1 MSETAD
7 EIETPGSELQPPT
20 TGGIVDS
27 APAVAET
34 PEATRPT
41 PPAANLDWRGLA
53 IDIFLVFLIGAG
65 LYFRFSWVNWNRGT
79 DLHPD
84 EYGLTGT
91 LTQLHI
97 PKTLG
102 DYFNTRLSP
111 MSPYQKY
118 DLDGLPIPP
127 SSEYPAPDNRMRWGQ
142 WPLTIIRFVAEVTDN
157 TDYTKLRLMGR
168 QLSALADSLSLLIIF
183 LIGSRLYNR
192 RVGLLAAALSA
203 LAVMQ
208 IQQSH
213 FMTADNIAG
222 LFTAL
227 SMYFAVRVAQ
237 APTLAPSPARGAQ
250 AGIGWG
256 RGWLWYALFGVA
268 FGMAL
273 ASRINLLPLF
283 GEILAAAFIAYADP
297 WLKAQSEKRDP
308 FNLIVEAGWRIA
320 LAGVLAFLVFRVTQP
335 MSFRAETGDTTLFTI
350 HPNLEWS
357 DSMAVAQ
364 AESSGLGGGPPGEQ
378 WTNRPALI
386 FPFINMVLWGLG
398 LPLGLAAWAG
408 FAWAAWRSL
417 NSSSWRVHLL
427 PLTWAGGYFLFMG
440 TRWVKSIRYFL
451 PIYPFMALFAA
462 WAVYELWAMAKRNVD
477 EGPLRETNDERKPS
491 SIVYRLSAAALFAVV
506 SLGAL
511 AWAWGFTS
519 IYRTDNT
526 RIQASQ
532 WIYQNIPA
540 AFNLTLDTVDGK
552 YVDPIPAP
560 FPAQIIGEEP
570 LLIVLEPRASGT
582 LREVTVGHARDLA
595 GASPTTHMHIVLSA
609 DPEGTQPLAQ
619 TDMAIETKDPGLPGG
634 QFTAPLGPVQLEKG
648 TRYYL
653 IISGQPN
660 SFLEVSGDVVAN
672 ESWDE
677 GLPLRIDGRDGFG
690 GLYRGL
696 TMEVRWGDDENKR
709 QMFINNIAEADY
721 LILPSQRAIWS
732 ASRLPN
738 TYPMTMEYYR
748 ALFNGR
754 LGFDLVAQYQSP
766 ITIGPLQISDIAGS
780 LAWGRQ
786 PDLPIS
792 KQEPWDKNILSAEE
806 AFSVYDHAP
815 VWIFKKRADFNLG
828 KAAAILDAVDLTQVV
843 NQGPREATAASTLLL
858 LPSDRLAAQRA
869 GGTWS
874 QMFNP
879 NSPLNA
885 IEPLGAVAWWL
896 TVVALGWLA
905 FPITFVAFSGLND
918 RGFAF
923 TRNVSLLLISWVA
936 WLLASVQLLP
946 FTQLTLWLVTLALV
960 PISGFIV
967 WRRGSE
973 IKAWLAEN
981 RRYVL
986 IVEALSLG
994 FFVFFLLIR
1003 LGNPDL
1009 WHPNF
1014 GGEKPM
1020 DFSYFNAV
1028 LKSTS
1033 FPPYD
1038 PWFAGGYLNYYYYG
1052 FVIVATVTKMLGI
1065 VPSFAYNLILP
1076 MLFSLVGIGAF
1087 GVAYNLVASGRKLE
1101 VGSWK
1106 LEVGEPPA
1114 ALQASNLQ
1122 PPTSRRTSGV
1132 QLANPYFAGIA
1143 AALLFVALGNLGQK
1157 DVIMKAL
1164 TRAGGDIQPVPL
1176 PFIDDLERA
1185 AVGAWRIYVE
1195 GQPAP
1200 IPMGD
1205 WYWNATRVTPE
1216 VAIAEFPFFT
1226 FLYADLHAHM
1236 IVLSMVVITLGWGV
1250 SLVNNARSGKRLG
1263 WVETVALWGVGG
1275 LAFGVIQPSNLSD
1288 YQTYWL
1294 LGCVAIFY
1302 AQFLKHGKFNIRFLI
1317 DVGLLSVL
1325 LIGLA
1330 SLLFRPYT
1338 AWRGEGYG
1346 AIELWKGDRT
1356 PLDAYFIIHGLF
1368 LFITVGFLL
1377 VETRRW
1383 MQKTT
1388 LDEIRDLINPALF
1401 TLGALILLVIVLWLA
1416 GYKVAIIALP
1426 LIAWTGLLMIRPDA
1440 EPERRVTLSLV
1451 GLALLLTLVV
1461 EFVVA
1466 KGDIGRMN
1474 TQFKFYLQV
1483 WTFFSVA
1490 SGAALAWIW
1499 AQMPEWLPINRRAW
1513 QVAFGLLALI
1523 AVSYTITSASAKIRD
1538 RFYPRAAVL
1547 NPDTPEVDCKT
1558 LPGMPVPYTESLAVK
1573 DQPHSLN
1580 GMDYMQWSAYCDQGY
1595 FIPLQYDYE
1604 AIRWMQDNVQ
1614 GSPVIVEVNTPEYR
1628 WGSRFTINTGLP
1640 GVVGWNFHQRQ
1651 QRGVV
1656 VSDTLV
1662 TNRVADIGQFYLT
1675 ADEAEAQAFLKKY
1688 DVSYIVVGGYELAY
1702 YPPES
1707 FVKFERMVD
1716 EGALRVAYQNDGTV
1730 IYQVVK

>member
-1 MSETAD
+1 MSESTAAD
-7 EIETPGSELQPPT
+7 EIEMPGSELQPPM
-20 TGGIVDS
+20 TGGVIDS
-27 APAVAET
+27 TLALTEAREVERAAPRTAS
-34 PEATRPT
+34 
-41 PPAANLDWRGLA
+41 LDWRGLA
-53 IDIFLVFLIGAG
+53 VDLLLVLLVAAG
-65 LYFRFSWVNWNRGT
+65 LYFRFSWTNWNQGT

-97 PKTLG
+97 PKSLG
-102 DYFNTRLSP
+102 EYFNTRISP

-118 DLDGLPIPP
+118 DIDGLPIPP
-127 SSEYPAPDNRMRWGQ
+127 DPEYPVPDNRMRWGQ
-142 WPLTIIRFVAEVTDN
+142 WPLTIIRFAAEVTGN

-222 LFTAL
+222 TFTAL
-227 SMYFAVRVAQ
+227 TMYFAVRAAQ
-237 APTLAPSPARGAQ
+237 AVPVTGERATGKGSRY
-250 AGIGWG
+250 
-256 RGWLWYALFGVA
+256 RDWLWYVLFGVS

-283 GEILAAAFIAYADP
+283 GEILAAAFIAYTDR
-297 WLKAQSEKRDP
+297 WLKAQKEGRDP
-308 FNLIVEAGWRIA
+308 TNLLIEAGWRIA
-320 LAGVLAFLVFRVTQP
+320 LAAVFAFIAFRVTQP

-350 HPNLEWS
+350 KPNPEWS
-357 DSMAVAQ
+357 ESMAVAQ
-364 AESSGLGGGPPGEQ
+364 AESSGIGGGPPGEQ

-386 FPFINMVLWGLG
+386 FPFINMVIWGMG

-408 FAWAAWRSL
+408 LAWAAWRSL
-417 NSSSWRVHLL
+417 NTSAWRLHLL

-440 TRWVKSIRYFL
+440 TRWVKSVRYFL

-462 WAVYELWAMAKRNVD
+462 WAVYELWAMAKRDKD
-477 EGPLRETNDERKPS
+477 EGPLRETKDERKPS
-491 SIVYRLSAAALFAVV
+491 SIVYRLSSAALFAVV
-506 SLGAL
+506 TLGTL
-511 AWAWGFTS
+511 TWAWGFTS
-519 IYRTDNT
+519 IYRTDNS
-526 RIQASQ
+526 RIQASR
-532 WIYQNIPA
+532 WIYQNVPA
-540 AFNLTLDTVDGK
+540 AFNLTLDTADGV
-552 YVDPIPAP
+552 YVEPISAP
-560 FPAQIIGEEP
+560 FPAQIAGDQP
-570 LLIVLEPRASGT
+570 LLAVLEPRVSGT
-582 LREVTVGHARDLA
+582 VNSVTVGHARDLA
-595 GASPTTHMHIVLSA
+595 GASTAILHVVLSA
-609 DPEGTQPLAQ
+609 NPEGTQPLAQ
-619 TDMAIETKDPGLPGG
+619 TDVIIETEDPGLPGG
-634 QFTAPLGPVQLEKG
+634 TFIAPLGPVQLEKG

-653 IISGQPN
+653 LASGGPEN
-660 SFLEVSGDVVAN
+660 FLEVTGSAIAN

-677 GLPLRIDGRDGFG
+677 GLPLRIEGRDGFG

-696 TMEVRWGDDENKR
+696 TMEMRWGDDENKR
-709 QMFINNIAEADY
+709 QMIINNLTEVDY

-738 TYPMTMEYYR
+738 AYLMTMEYYR
-748 ALFNGR
+748 ALFDGR
-754 LGFDLVAQYQSP
+754 LGFDLVAQFQSP
-766 ITIGPLQISDIAGS
+766 ITIGPLQISDVAGS
-780 LAWGRQ
+780 VAWGRQ

-792 KQEPWDKNILSAEE
+792 KAEPWNDNIFSAEE

-815 VWIFKKRADFNLG
+815 VWVFKKRADFTIE
-828 KAAAILDAVDLTQVV
+828 KASAVLYAVDLTRVV
-843 NQGPREATAASTLLL
+843 NQGPREATAAPTLLM
-858 LPSDRLAAQRA
+858 LPRDRVTEQQA

-874 QMFNP
+874 QMFNR

-885 IEPLGAVAWWL
+885 IEPLGVVAWWL
-896 TVVALGWLA
+896 TVVLLGWLA
-905 FPITFVAFSGLND
+905 FPITFVAFSGLHD

-923 TRNVSLLLISWVA
+923 TRNVSLLLISWTA

-946 FTQLTLWLVTLALV
+946 FTQLTLWLVALALV
-960 PISGFIV
+960 PVSAFIV

-986 IVEALSLG
+986 IVEILSLG

-1009 WHPNF
+1009 WHPSY

-1087 GVAYNLVASGRKLE
+1087 GVAYNLVASSRKPKAE
-1101 VGSWK
+1101 ESINNQYPITK
-1106 LEVGEPPA
+1106 
-1114 ALQASNLQ
+1114 
-1122 PPTSRRTSGV
+1122 T
-1132 QLANPYFAGIA
+1132 ANPYFAGLA

-1164 TRAGGDIQPVPL
+1164 TRAGADVQTASPL
-1176 PFIDDLERA
+1176 FADLQRA

-1195 GQPAP
+1195 RQPTP
-1200 IPMGD
+1200 IGTGE

-1216 VAIAEFPFFT
+1216 VTIAEFPFFT

-1236 IVLSMVVITLGWGV
+1236 IVLSMSVVTLGWIV
-1250 SLVNNARSGKRLG
+1250 SLVNNARSGKRPG
-1263 WVETVALWGVGG
+1263 WLETVALWAIGG

-1294 LGCVAIFY
+1294 LGGVAIFY
-1302 AQFLKHGKFNIRFLI
+1302 AEYLKHGKFSIRFLI
-1317 DVGLLSVL
+1317 DVSWRCIL

-1330 SLLFRPYT
+1330 SVLFRPYT

-1356 PLDAYFIIHGLF
+1356 PLDSYIIIHGLF
-1368 LFITVGFLL
+1368 LFIALGFLL

-1388 LDEIRDLINPALF
+1388 LDEVRDLINPALF
-1401 TLGALILLVIVLWLA
+1401 TLAVFVVFVIGLWLA
-1416 GYKVAIIALP
+1416 GYKVAVIALP
-1426 LIAWTGLLMIRPDA
+1426 LVAWTGLLMIRPDA
-1440 EPERRVTLSLV
+1440 EPERRVTLALF
-1451 GLALLLTLVV
+1451 GLGLLLTMVV
-1461 EFVVA
+1461 EVVVA

-1483 WTFFSVA
+1483 WTFLSVA
-1490 SGAALAWIW
+1490 SGPALAWVW
-1499 AQMPEWLPINRRAW
+1499 AQMPEWVSLNRRVW
-1513 QVAFGLLALI
+1513 QIALAVLVVVAA
-1523 AVSYTITSASAKIRD
+1523 SYTATAASAKIRD
-1538 RFYPRAAVL
+1538 RFPQRTAVL
-1547 NPDTPEVDCKT
+1547 DSTEPGVDCKAI
-1558 LPGMPVPYTESLAVK
+1558 PGMPLLYTQSSDVK
-1573 DQPHSLN
+1573 DQPHSLD
-1580 GMDYMQWSAYCDQGY
+1580 GMDYMQWSAHCDQGY
-1595 FIPLQYDYE
+1595 YIPLKYDYD

-1628 WGSRFTINTGLP
+1628 WGSRYTINTGLP
-1640 GVVGWNFHQRQ
+1640 GVVGWNWHQRQ

-1662 TNRVADIGQFYLT
+1662 TKRVEDIGLFYSTL
-1675 ADEAEAQAFLKKY
+1675 DETEAQAFLKKY
-1688 DVSYIVVGGYELAY
+1688 NVSYIVVGGYELAY

-1716 EGALRVAYQNDGTV
+1716 AGLLKAAYQNDGVV
-1730 IYQVVK
+1730 IYEVVK